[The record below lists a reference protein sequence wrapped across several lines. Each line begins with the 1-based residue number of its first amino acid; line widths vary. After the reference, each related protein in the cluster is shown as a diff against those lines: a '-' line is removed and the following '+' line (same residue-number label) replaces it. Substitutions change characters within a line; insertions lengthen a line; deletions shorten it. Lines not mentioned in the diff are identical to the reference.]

1 MNHRSA
7 FVGILAAGTFAA
19 GAFVRSAVPEDASH
33 VEAGLSRP
41 DRRSEA
47 RANGPEQGSKD
58 QAVVTGVREAAWAPD
73 GKRIA
78 ATWFEAIWTMNPD
91 GRDSRRLVAKAEGW
105 AAERDP
111 AWSPD
116 GKSIAFSASTNGQYR
131 SVDRSGRGWRRPA
144 RDLPCRRRTLAVVG
158 A

>member
-19 GAFVRSAVPEDASH
+19 GAFVRSAVPEDAPTQQTP
-33 VEAGLSRP
+33 AT
-41 DRRSEA
+41 A
-47 RANGPEQGSKD
+47 QKD

-116 GKSIAFSASTNGQYR
+116 GKSIAFSASTNGQFDICG
-131 SVDRSGRGWRRPA
+131 SLRPRVA
-144 RDLPCRRRTLAVVG
+144 PPG